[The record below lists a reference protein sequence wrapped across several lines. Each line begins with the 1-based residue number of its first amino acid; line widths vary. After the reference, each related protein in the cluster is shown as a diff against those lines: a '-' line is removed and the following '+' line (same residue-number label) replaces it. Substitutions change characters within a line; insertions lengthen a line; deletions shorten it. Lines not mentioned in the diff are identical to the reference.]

1 MKPMDVTSGM
11 SAQQKSPG
19 GLDDTPVPV
28 RMKLSLLWASVML
41 CYIYCDYFEL
51 YVPGKLQSM
60 LEGRIG
66 PLGAVTQAVL
76 LGAAV
81 LMAIPSLMIFLSIAL
96 PSTLS
101 RIANIVSGI
110 VYSIIM
116 MLIVLF
122 PMWVFY
128 RFFGVLE
135 VALTLL
141 IVWYAWTWPR
151 GSLRGVSS

>member
-1 MKPMDVTSGM
+1 M
-11 SAQQKSPG
+11 SAPQKPQG

-60 LEGRIG
+60 LDGRIG
-66 PLGAVTQAVL
+66 PLGAVTQTVL
-76 LGAAV
+76 LGTAV
-81 LMAIPSLMIFLSIAL
+81 LMAIPSLMVFLSITL
-96 PSTLS
+96 PPTLS
-101 RIANIVSGI
+101 RLANIIFGI

-116 MLIVLF
+116 LLIVLS
-122 PMWVFY
+122 PAWVFY

-135 VALTLL
+135 VGLTLL
-141 IVWYAWTWPR
+141 VVWYAWTWPR
-151 GSLRGVSS
+151 KRLGDARS